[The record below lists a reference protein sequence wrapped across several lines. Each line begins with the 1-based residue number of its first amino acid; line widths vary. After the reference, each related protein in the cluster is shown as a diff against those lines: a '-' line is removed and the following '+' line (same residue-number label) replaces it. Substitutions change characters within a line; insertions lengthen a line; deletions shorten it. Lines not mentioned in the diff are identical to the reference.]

1 VGRANIENSRFWASA
16 ATGRCAPGAEEV
28 TIMGP
33 MFRPCQD
40 CGGEQLFEQ
49 PHSMPGSCPDAP
61 DGLCPEWSCTQCG
74 AALIVMVLPR
84 PSRPAA
90 LADVVGQV
98 A

>member
-1 VGRANIENSRFWASA
+1 
-16 ATGRCAPGAEEV
+16 
-28 TIMGP
+28 MGP

-74 AALIVMVLPR
+74 VTLTVMVLPQ
-84 PSRPAA
+84 PSRSAA
-90 LADVVGQV
+90 SADVVGQV